1 MTALHDINGENR
13 ALVNAFLKEHW
24 YATTM
29 VLRGEILDMTR
40 AEGFFLEEDG
50 AILALLTYRFDG
62 GVFEILS
69 LDSLRENEG
78 LGTRM
83 VDEALRRARELNA
96 EKMVVI
102 TSNDNM
108 RAMAFYQKRGFDL
121 VRLYRNGLEAARRLK
136 PDIPLVGRDDI
147 PLRHELECERIL
159 EG

>member
-1 MTALHDINGENR
+1 MAIFHEITPDNR
-13 ALVNAFLKEHW
+13 RTVNEFLKEHW

-40 AEGFFLEEDG
+40 AEGFFLEEEG

-78 LGTRM
+78 LGTQM
-83 VDEALRRARELNA
+83 VDEAVRRAKTLGA
-96 EKMVVI
+96 KKLVVL

-108 RAMAFYQKRGFDL
+108 RAMAFYQKRGFDF
-121 VRLYRNGLEAARRLK
+121 VKLYRNGLDAARRLK
-136 PDIPLVGRDDI
+136 PDIPTVGRDNI
-147 PLRHELECERIL
+147 PLRHELEFEMIL

>member
-1 MTALHDINGENR
+1 MAIFHEITPDNR
-13 ALVNAFLKEHW
+13 RTVNEFLKEHW

-29 VLRGEILDMTR
+29 VLRGDILDMTR
-40 AEGFFLEEDG
+40 AEGFFLEEEG

-62 GVFEILS
+62 TIFEILS

-78 LGTRM
+78 TGTQM
-83 VDEALRRARELNA
+83 VDEAIRRAKTLGA
-96 EKMVVI
+96 KKLVVL

-121 VRLYRNGLEAARRLK
+121 ARLYRNGLDAARRLK
-136 PDIPLVGRDDI
+136 PDIPTVGRDNI
-147 PLRHELECERIL
+147 PLRHELEFEMIL

>member
-1 MTALHDINGENR
+1 MAIFHEITPDNR
-13 ALVNAFLKEHW
+13 KAVNEFLKEHW

-40 AEGFFLEEDG
+40 AEGFFLEEEG

-62 GVFEILS
+62 KIFEILS

-78 LGTRM
+78 TGTRM
-83 VDEALRRARELNA
+83 VDEALRRARALGA
-96 EKMVVI
+96 EKMVVL

-108 RAMAFYQKRGFDL
+108 RAMGFYQKRGFDL
-121 VRLYRNGLEAARRLK
+121 VKLYRNGLDAARRLK
-136 PDIPLVGRDDI
+136 PDIPMVGRDNI
-147 PLRHELECERIL
+147 PLRHELEFELML